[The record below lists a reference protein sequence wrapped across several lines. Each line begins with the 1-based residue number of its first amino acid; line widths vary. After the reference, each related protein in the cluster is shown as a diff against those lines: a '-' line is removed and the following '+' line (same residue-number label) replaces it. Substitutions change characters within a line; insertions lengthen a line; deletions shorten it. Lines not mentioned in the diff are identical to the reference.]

1 MAAKVKFNIKNAH
14 YAVKGQSGYGTP
26 VAIPGAVSASLE
38 PQGELTSFYA
48 DGIKYYISG
57 GNGGYEGDVEF
68 ALIPD
73 AFRTAVLGEVLDA
86 KNVMWEE
93 ANATPVEFAFGF
105 EVDTDDNDPIKFW
118 FFNCTASRPKVEAE
132 TKEDTVEPKTDTIT
146 ISCAPGSDG
155 RVRAKSTAN
164 TDSTTKSGW
173 FSEVVTYTAP
183 STPSA

>member
-14 YAVKGQSGYGTP
+14 YAPKTQSGWGTP

-38 PQGELTSFYA
+38 PQGELTPFYA

-73 AFRTAVLGEVLDA
+73 AFRKAILGEAEDANHVLWEDA
-86 KNVMWEE
+86 D
-93 ANATPVEFAFGF
+93 ANPVEFAFGF
-105 EVDTDDNDPIKFW
+105 DVDTDDGVIKFW
-118 FFNCTASRPKVEAE
+118 FYNCTASRPKVEAE

-155 RVRAKSTAN
+155 RVRAKTTDDTTSTVLNAWYE
-164 TDSTTKSGW
+164 SVYEYAASA
-173 FSEVVTYTAP
+173 AP
-183 STPSA
+183 SA